1 MSGVREHKRRMVSGL
16 NEMYLETY
24 TNTGAEFIL
33 GTGRFIAPKN
43 VEVTL
48 VDGTSRQL
56 HGTDVIV
63 STGTR
68 ARLDAIPDF
77 AEAEALTHV
86 EALELDRVPE
96 HLLVIGG
103 GYVGIELSQAMR
115 RFGSQVTIIQRK
127 QRLMAKEDEDV
138 CEALR
143 SMLQDEDIEILLV
156 ARVKQLSG
164 KSGDAVSIV
173 VDQNGVEKTVSGSH
187 VLVAS
192 GRTPTPRG
200 LG

>member
-43 VEVTL
+43 LEVTL